1 MGVEVRTAGD
11 ALVLELSGSVDGQ
24 TIPAIQEK
32 VTASLGGASKVLLL
46 MKQVTFLSSAG
57 LRLLLL
63 IYRQSKAKG
72 GKVGLVG
79 LSDEIKDV
87 MEVTG
92 FLPYFVFAESEEAGL
107 AAVSA

>member
-32 VTASLGGASKVLLL
+32 VTASLGGAAKVLLL

-57 LRLLLL
+57 LRLLL

-107 AAVSA
+107 AAVRA